1 MSNQL
6 MIPKTAKLIKNSY
19 EHWIDVDGS
28 VYAIEHRNQHS
39 RRIYKKTLD
48 NKCGYKYCSIPYHTK
63 NGLKY
68 KSKRVHRLVAEAF
81 IPNPDGKPFI
91 NHRDETHCNNCVD
104 NLEWCTAKYNI
115 NYGNCKEKISK
126 AMLGNKNY
134 RLTTAKQIKCIDLE
148 TNETTYYPSVNEA
161 ARQLMIN
168 HTSILNK
175 LRKPSKPNKNR
186 FIFTEINKEKDTLS

>member
-1 MSNQL
+1 MTEE
-6 MIPKTAKLIKNSY
+6 IWKDITGY
-19 EHWIDVDGS
+19 EGLYQVSTLGNVKIL
-28 VYAIEHRNQHS
+28 N
-39 RRIYKKTLD
+39 YKKTG
-48 NKCGYKYCSIPYHTK
+48 KSKIKKSYSK
-63 NGLKY
+63 NGYLRLALY
-68 KSKRVHRLVAEAF
+68 KDGKPKNFFVHRLVGEAF

-175 LRKPSKPNKNR
+175 LRKPSKPYKNR

>member
-1 MSNQL
+1 
-6 MIPKTAKLIKNSY
+6 
-19 EHWIDVDGS
+19 
-28 VYAIEHRNQHS
+28 
-39 RRIYKKTLD
+39 
-48 NKCGYKYCSIPYHTK
+48 
-63 NGLKY
+63 
-68 KSKRVHRLVAEAF
+68 
-81 IPNPDGKPFI
+81 
-91 NHRDETHCNNCVD
+91 
-104 NLEWCTAKYNI
+104 
-115 NYGNCKEKISK
+115 
-126 AMLGNKNY
+126 MLGNKNY